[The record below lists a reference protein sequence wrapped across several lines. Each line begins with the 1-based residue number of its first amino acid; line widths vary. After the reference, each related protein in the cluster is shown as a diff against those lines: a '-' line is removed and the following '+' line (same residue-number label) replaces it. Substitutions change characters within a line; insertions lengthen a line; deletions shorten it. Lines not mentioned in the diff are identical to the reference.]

1 MIHCLPIKAIGLQGN
16 SIKMQLLMVGLN
28 HKTAPIE
35 LREQFAFA
43 GNSLRAA
50 IKEAVS
56 YTQVRSAVLISTCN
70 RTELYFEAS
79 SLQAVR
85 EWLWCKR
92 GLRLS
97 DLGQYTYLYKNTGV
111 VRHLMHVACGL
122 DSMVLGEVE
131 ILGQLKHAYSLASE
145 VGGLSKVL
153 DKLFQSAF
161 AAAKK
166 VRTQTEISLNPVSVA
181 YLAVRLAQRIF
192 SRTHDKRVL
201 LVGAGST
208 ARLLVQ
214 HLCGIGIEQFIIA
227 NRTFSKSK
235 SMAAEI
241 SADLEVEY
249 IELSE
254 VPQYL
259 VHADIVIAATN
270 APLPIIGKGMVE
282 LAMKQRKQRSV
293 FMIDLAVPRNIEPQ
307 VRDLA
312 NVYLYSIDDL
322 QSIAAEHRKTRYTAA
337 RQAGTII
344 EEQVVAFTS
353 WRQAQDALGMIQDF
367 REECM
372 LHRDQALAAAARQ
385 LDAGKEPYEVMQKLA
400 YGLVNKILHK
410 PTVQMR
416 TASLAG
422 DQDFV
427 ANIRR
432 LFKIE
437 QEL

>member
-1 MIHCLPIKAIGLQGN
+1 MPIKAIGLKGN

-43 GNSLRAA
+43 GHSLRGV
-50 IKEAVS
+50 IREAVGYS
-56 YTQVRSAVLISTCN
+56 HLFSAVLVSTCN
-70 RTELYFEAS
+70 RTELYFEAN
-79 SLQAVR
+79 SLQALR
-85 EWLWCKR
+85 EWLWQKR

-97 DLGQYTYLYKNTGV
+97 DLGQYTYLYKNAGV
-111 VRHLMHVACGL
+111 VRHLMQVACGL

-131 ILGQLKHAYSLASE
+131 ILGQLKHAYNVANE
-145 VGGLSKVL
+145 AEGLSKIL

-192 SRTHDKRVL
+192 SRTADKRVL
-201 LVGAGST
+201 LVGAGAT

-214 HLCGIGIEQFIIA
+214 HLCSTGIEKFIIA
-227 NRTFSKSK
+227 NRTLTKSK
-235 SMAAEI
+235 NMAAEI
-241 SADLEVEY
+241 SADLQVEY

-259 VHADIVIAATN
+259 AQADIVIAATN

-282 LAMKQRKQRSV
+282 LAMKKRKQRSV
-293 FMIDLAVPRNIEPQ
+293 FMIDVAVPRNIEPQ

-312 NVYLYSIDDL
+312 NVYLYGIDDL

-344 EEQVVAFTS
+344 EEEVTAFMS
-353 WRQAQDALGMIQDF
+353 WRHAQDALSMIQDF
-367 REECM
+367 REECTS
-372 LHRDQALAAAARQ
+372 HRDQALAAAARQ
-385 LDAGKEPYEVMQKLA
+385 LAAGKDPYEVMQRLA

-422 DQDFV
+422 DADFV